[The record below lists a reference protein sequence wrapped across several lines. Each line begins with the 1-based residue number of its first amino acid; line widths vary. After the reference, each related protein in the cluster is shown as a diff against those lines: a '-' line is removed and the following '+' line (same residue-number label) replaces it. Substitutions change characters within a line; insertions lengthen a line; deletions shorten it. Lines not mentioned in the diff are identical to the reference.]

1 MHKLKAKKDMYV
13 STRLQLQQKKKN
25 AKHEKKDEMPKY
37 HTNFSLY
44 KLHCIYIPPR
54 LILEFSLIIPLLP
67 LKLQPLPI
75 TRLTTVR
82 PSTLLL
88 LFLVA
93 AQTRA

>member
-1 MHKLKAKKDMYV
+1 MYV
-13 STRLQLQQKKKN
+13 STRLQLQQKKFKRQTR
-25 AKHEKKDEMPKY
+25 KKDEMPKY

-54 LILEFSLIIPLLP
+54 LILESSLIIPLLP
-67 LKLQPLPI
+67 LKLQSLPI
-75 TRLTTVR
+75 TRLATVR

-93 AQTRA
+93 AQARA